1 MIENCLKQWNR
12 EWELDFH
19 SHFWMIIMCR
29 TLNPKPVHGEHKGS
43 WWTQST
49 LRSANNL
56 LPGTPLGFELTTS
69 ALIPLVGPQ
78 TLPTLLKAIAC
89 KKDAYPNLIVH
100 SPKRPRQTQREL
112 MDVTNSPIYYHYV
125 CIAITKK
132 NETHHIIIWSWF
144 KI

>member
-100 SPKRPRQTQREL
+100 SPKCPRANTRGVDGRGQPSDLPTWAFDRVLTYEFL
-112 MDVTNSPIYYHYV
+112 LIY
-125 CIAITKK
+125 CCL
-132 NETHHIIIWSWF
+132 
-144 KI
+144 